1 MLTSDGKTPVQK
13 WQSVDID
20 RVSTEKSKHVHITI
34 GGSTPSTL
42 HFQATSKDNADAIAE
57 KLESSK
63 ALSTPTQPQ
72 KDENV
77 RLPPIRVDVVDP
89 EKTRKSGASVRF
101 SESSPVIIPARDTS
115 EEDPDEG
122 DVEEESPGM
131 DHSNDPVESAAG
143 EDATA
148 LYDFEA
154 DGEDELSVKEG
165 ERLLVL
171 EKDGDEWWKCQNTNG
186 VEGVV
191 PASYLEVGGSF

>member
-1 MLTSDGKTPVQK
+1 VLTSDGKTPVQK

-42 HFQATSKDNADAIAE
+42 HFQASSKDNADAIAE

-72 KDENV
+72 KDDNV

-89 EKTRKSGASVRF
+89 EKTRSVRF

-115 EEDPDEG
+115 EDGDEG
-122 DVEEESPGM
+122 DIEGESPGM
-131 DHSNDPVESAAG
+131 DHSNDLVESAAG
-143 EDATA
+143 EAATA

-191 PASYLEVGGSF
+191 PASYIEVGGSF